1 MNADIF
7 FFRMS
12 LPPLPPQLLV
22 LNDATF
28 LKFQGLSEWIICCP
42 PSLFRLIQFGC
53 KSFLHMN
60 IYFHLMTIEKLMRE
74 SVHLY
79 GEIVVDIDIFMICY
93 KSKMQKTRTP
103 FTREL
108 CYCAKQI
115 VKINGI
121 RGVHKISFHYY
132 SFLVFFL
139 C

>member
-1 MNADIF
+1 
-7 FFRMS
+7 
-12 LPPLPPQLLV
+12 
-22 LNDATF
+22 
-28 LKFQGLSEWIICCP
+28 
-42 PSLFRLIQFGC
+42 
-53 KSFLHMN
+53 
-60 IYFHLMTIEKLMRE
+60 MTIEKLMRE
-74 SVHLY
+74 RVHLY
-79 GEIVVDIDIFMICY
+79 AEIVVDIDIFMICY